1 MFYCYVMLHFI
12 MLQSPIVRCSGSKL
26 TPTFLILYFQ
36 NSHFNFN
43 AQIVLVSLPI
53 MDIIGRKMK
62 ETEGESGK
70 KPTHHRPTRN
80 SKYNKNKSY
89 GLIDYKDRAIL
100 D

>member
-1 MFYCYVMLHFI
+1 
-12 MLQSPIVRCSGSKL
+12 
-26 TPTFLILYFQ
+26 
-36 NSHFNFN
+36 
-43 AQIVLVSLPI
+43 

-70 KPTHHRPTRN
+70 KPAHHRPTGN

>member
-1 MFYCYVMLHFI
+1 MTDFFVPKLVFTSLWHFLLCLYQSI
-12 MLQSPIVRCSGSKL
+12 LYLQSFIFYPL
-26 TPTFLILYFQ
+26 NHL
-36 NSHFNFN
+36 N
-43 AQIVLVSLPI
+43 SLPI

-70 KPTHHRPTRN
+70 KPTHHRPTGN